1 MTAQHILEDNVCFNY
16 ITRVYSTQ
24 RDAQTNSVSASR
36 LNKDIQII
44 HDPAKLR
51 PLLNLRQEAMRA
63 ARGSG
68 TKLEVLGCWL
78 VPKENERSLSET
90 FIDIGDRWD
99 RFVAEASKIDR
110 TAKGRGD
117 GDAWVGLERLLLAIA
132 DAKAVRLLVA

>member
-68 TKLEVLGCWL
+68 TKLEVL
-78 VPKENERSLSET
+78 NY
-90 FIDIGDRWD
+90 
-99 RFVAEASKIDR
+99 
-110 TAKGRGD
+110 
-117 GDAWVGLERLLLAIA
+117 
-132 DAKAVRLLVA
+132 